1 MALQGY
7 VKRFLEEGIDIP
19 ASAELVNGVDFEC
32 NGVSIP
38 GHAGTGTLIVE
49 FYRESATGTSD
60 LVVADV
66 EGSIDGATWFKIDE
80 LDLSVATDSN
90 AVETITIEGTDYD
103 VVRVGFLVNLYG
115 ISMLRLASIENQDSL
130 TDLTNYNLIISI

>member
-1 MALQGY
+1 MIQGF
-7 VKRFLEEGIDIP
+7 VKRFLDTGVDVA
-19 ASAELVNGVDFEC
+19 ASATLVNGTDFTC

-60 LVVADV
+60 FVVADV

-80 LDLSVATDSN
+80 LDLSIATNTN

-130 TDLTNYNLIISI
+130 TNLTNYNLIISI